1 MKRVF
6 SILLC
11 VALAVSLFAIPAFAD
26 EGEMVS
32 NVGLLNNITFST
44 SSGQYSDVTTGDGAF
59 SGTMTESKK
68 EISVKFD
75 KTDLSSYVDTGYIGF
90 KMKLAVRT
98 YISGTSTIDGV
109 DHTTKNNVSAVLSPD
124 YQTDANTA
132 DKWVNVFIPLSLYA
146 NAKGK
151 CYMAGNEHKGSANN
165 HEVEFKFDKI
175 YQLNIQ
181 PEVDKNTKNTKIEV
195 KDFAIFNSAALTING
210 NAMTSYWRPMIDGNV
225 IIGNAFSNT
234 KAYGLGVDIKYNDD
248 KTNYNDKYFMASEL
262 TIDPALGYATIK
274 ANTTNKNGAA
284 VNVSMSSAANSWYS
298 NYKISLPE
306 SKDKYILRL
315 KVKSQTVPTD
325 LLIGS
330 KNATVNA
337 GGIRQVN
344 TDYRKTWEANK
355 WSIIEIP
362 MDDFLKGGM
371 TNATAIDSISLMF
384 VNINGNALSD
394 IDIADIAIYGPKRGL
409 TVTGLKVTK
418 SDTETATYSAND
430 SLVIAA
436 NAANTSASSKTFKAV
451 GAFYNG
457 ETLSQVTLL
466 DMSAAAATS
475 ATVKSAAITAPEG
488 TTSFKAFAF
497 TSMSDITPLCE
508 AAQATAQ

>member
-26 EGEMVS
+26 EGEVVS
-32 NVGLLNNITFST
+32 NVGLLNNITFKT
-44 SSGQYSDVTTGDGAF
+44 GTGKYTDVTSGDGAF
-59 SGTMTESKK
+59 SGTMTAEKN
-68 EISVKFD
+68 EIEVKFD
-75 KTDLSSYVDTGYIGF
+75 NVDLSSYADTGYIGF
-90 KMKLAVRT
+90 KMKLSVVPAAVRT
-98 YISGTSTIDGV
+98 YINGTLTVNKKEHKGKST
-109 DHTTKNNVSAVLSPD
+109 VSAVLAPN

-132 DKWVNVFIPLSLYA
+132 DKWVNVYIPLSLYA
-146 NAKGK
+146 NAQITCYSGK
-151 CYMAGNEHKGSANN
+151 DDDHTASGSHK
-165 HEVEFKFDKI
+165 VDFKYDNI

-181 PEVDKNTKNTKIEV
+181 PEVAANTKIEV
-195 KDFAIFNSAALTING
+195 KDFAIYNSSALTING
-210 NAMTSYWRPMIDGNV
+210 NAMTNYWRPMIDGNV
-225 IIGNAFSNT
+225 IIGNAFSNNKT
-234 KAYGLGVDIKYNDD
+234 YGQTGTIDKNNKYNDKD
-248 KTNYNDKYFMASEL
+248 FMASQL
-262 TIDPALGYATIK
+262 TIDPTVGYATIK
-274 ANTTNKNGAA
+274 ANTTNTNGAA

-306 SKDKYILRL
+306 SNDKYILRL
-315 KVKSQTVPTD
+315 KVKSQTVPTN
-325 LLIGS
+325 LLIGPKS
-330 KNATVNA
+330 GTANA
-337 GGIRQVN
+337 GGIRPV
-344 TDYRKTWEANK
+344 TAKYLETWNANE

-418 SDTETATYSAND
+418 SDEETATYSAND

-436 NAANTSASSKTFKAV
+436 DAANTSASSKTFKAV

-508 AAQATAQ
+508 AAQATAE